1 MLTELNHHTE
11 ILEAKEDILDADS
24 VQEEQPILGFYVRIM
39 LIVLN
44 AERRSIF
51 IHDEENTTTWL

>member
-24 VQEEQPILGFYVRIM
+24 AQEEQPILGLYVRIM

>member
-24 VQEEQPILGFYVRIM
+24 AQEEQPILGFYVRIM